1 MTDSVVESKTGRSR
15 EPRETRPK
23 ESRKAPVRSGRIADA
38 AGSLL
43 SLIIV
48 LRRTPNLDDLKDLRH
63 TVDRMLLDFRS
74 RLRDE
79 GVPPADIDDASYAI
93 AATFDETLLNARW
106 NGRDNWEK
114 NALARTYCND
124 EFVGLGFFD
133 KLAQL
138 RRSSNPPQ
146 DVIEVFYYC
155 LVSGFQG
162 KMVENP
168 RQLADLVDEL
178 SKEIGTSAKV
188 LSPSGVPEKAAA
200 LEPMRRFP
208 WPLVVI
214 TAVFLPLLFWLV
226 AWNIIDRHADNIR
239 RAFAG
244 N

>member
-1 MTDSVVESKTGRSR
+1 MTDTVVESKTGRSR
-15 EPRETRPK
+15 DPK
-23 ESRKAPVRSGRIADA
+23 EGRDRESRKAPVRTGKIADA

-48 LRRTPNLDDLKDLRH
+48 LRRTANLDELKDLRG
-63 TVDRMLLDFRS
+63 TVDRMMHDFRS

-79 GVPPADIDDASYAI
+79 GVAPVDIDDSCYAI

-106 NGRDNWEK
+106 AGRDNWEK

-138 RRSSNPPQ
+138 RRSSNPPR
-146 DVIEVFYYC
+146 DVIEIFYYC

-162 KMVENP
+162 KMVETP
-168 RQLADLVDEL
+168 RELADLVDEL
-178 SKEIGTSAKV
+178 SKEIGTTARV
-188 LSPSGVPEKAAA
+188 LSPAGMPEKAAA

-208 WPLVVI
+208 WPLVAI
-214 TAVFLPLLFWLV
+214 TAIFLPLLFWLV